1 MPAPRRVGHAV
12 TITIRRGVTIISDS
26 EAKVVIAQCLLL
38 SPTRRRGP
46 GRRDWLGTLI
56 DHRLRGIPCSD
67 CDLSARNAQ

>member
-1 MPAPRRVGHAV
+1 MPAPRQVGHAV
-12 TITIRRGVTIISDS
+12 TITIRRGVTIIGDS

-38 SPTRRRGP
+38 VLSPTRRRG
-46 GRRDWLGTLI
+46 RRDWLGILI